1 MTDSDDN
8 HSREGDAGRPH
19 GEDPAALGAFLEERR
34 AELLRMAQFRID
46 PRLKGRVDASD
57 IVQNAALEAVRRFDE
72 YDRAMPLSTWIRLIT
87 RQEIAHAHRV
97 HLGTKARDVRM
108 EAGLPS
114 ASGVSIGGVA
124 DFFAASDPG
133 PHTAAAADEMKG
145 RVETALAEL
154 GDIDREVLVL
164 RHFEKLTNAEVAA
177 ELGMTEAAAG
187 KRYLRAL
194 TKFTE
199 KIGPSDE
206 TGEGRD
212 R

>member
-1 MTDSDDN
+1 
-8 HSREGDAGRPH
+8 
-19 GEDPAALGAFLEERR
+19 
-34 AELLRMAQFRID
+34 MAQFRID

-133 PHTAAAADEMKG
+133 PHTAAAAEETKG
-145 RVETALAEL
+145 RVEAALAEL

-199 KIGPSDE
+199 KIGPGGES
-206 TGEGRD
+206 GEGRD